1 MQRHESQFSEN
12 SEKIIIEKIIFENSE
27 IDQALKIK
35 LFFTRP
41 FLEVIKVKIIPLN
54 HGVAISHSVDFAFD
68 AQ

>member
-1 MQRHESQFSEN
+1 MQRHESQFS
-12 SEKIIIEKIIFENSE
+12 EKIIFENSE